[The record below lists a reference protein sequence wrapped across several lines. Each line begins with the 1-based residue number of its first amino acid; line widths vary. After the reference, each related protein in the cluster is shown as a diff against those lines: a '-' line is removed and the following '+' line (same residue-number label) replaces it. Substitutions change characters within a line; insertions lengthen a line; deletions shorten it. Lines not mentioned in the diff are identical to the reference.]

1 MKQHDDTNRG
11 VLFKTKLGGDGKPN
25 KRIVMDGNIFD
36 GEDIAENK
44 MNIIMVEE
52 KWEDKTY
59 LNLYTRIGTLY
70 KNDMELRDS
79 SYPNYG
85 GNFKDKR
92 ISGWVNG
99 EGDQKRIRLSLS
111 EKRQQHDGD

>member
-1 MKQHDDTNRG
+1 MKQHNDTNRG
-11 VLFKTKLGGDGKPN
+11 VLFKTKLGGDGKPD
-25 KRIVMDGNIFD
+25 KRIVMDGNIFE

-44 MNIIMVEE
+44 INIIMVEE
-52 KWEDKTY
+52 KWENKTF

-70 KNDMELRDS
+70 KNDMEMRDKG
-79 SYPNYG
+79 YPNYG
-85 GNFKDKR
+85 GNFREKR

-99 EGDQKRIRLSLS
+99 EGESKRINLQLS

>member
-1 MKQHDDTNRG
+1 MTDYDDTNRG
-11 VLFKTKLGGDGKPN
+11 ILFKTKLAGDGKPN

-36 GEDIAENK
+36 GEAIKENK
-44 MNIIMVEE
+44 MNIVCIEE

-70 KNDMELRDS
+70 KNDMTMRDET
-79 SYPNYG
+79 YPNYG
-85 GNFKDKR
+85 GDFKDKR

-99 EGDQKRIRLSLS
+99 EGEQKRIRLSLS
-111 EKRQQHDGD
+111 EKRQQNDRD